1 MITAEEARELSEQN
15 NPINK
20 EISNFLHD
28 IERKINAAC
37 MNGETYTR
45 IRLNEANYFKH
56 LEKVA
61 SELRMQGFTVNTQMD
76 CWMND
81 VYAVIDI
88 FW

>member
-28 IERKINAAC
+28 IERKIKYAC
-37 MNGETYTR
+37 NFGETCTK
-45 IRLNEANYFKH
+45 IRLDEDKYFKH

-61 SELRMQGFTVNTQMD
+61 HELRMQGFTVDTQMD
-76 CWMND
+76 YWMN
-81 VYAVIDI
+81 VVCAVIDI
-88 FW
+88 SW